1 MTPKE
6 AVRTFPHRPGVYLMK
21 NDEGTVIYVG
31 KAKDLRKRVSSYFL
45 SGRDVKTSALV
56 KHIASID
63 FIVTISEGD
72 ALLLENNLIKKY
84 MPKYNISLKDG
95 KSYPLI
101 RVTNEPFPK
110 VFKTRNRISDGSL
123 YFGPY
128 PSAGLV
134 DIYLQMVKELFP
146 LRRCTGKL
154 KKRNYPCLY
163 SHIGLCKA
171 PCVGKITEKEYA
183 VYVDRV
189 KEILIGDAD
198 STAGFLKSRMEE
210 ASRNWEF
217 ETAARYRNF
226 LTSIAAVTENREVMD
241 YDPTARDY
249 FACASENGATVF
261 CVLQIRD
268 GKLSGKELF
277 RFRHIVDEEEALGQ
291 FFLQF
296 YGETRLPPAEI
307 YTGITVDTLPV
318 TEALAEKCGCKTRM
332 LSPSTD
338 RDIRLT
344 KMAKQN
350 CLVDLDRQRSGE
362 AAAEGLKA
370 LKEIFALPKEPQ
382 RIEGFDIAHLH
393 GKYTTASL
401 VSFLDG
407 RPDKKN
413 YRHFNIK
420 TLHGKIDD
428 FESMR
433 EATARR
439 YMDLVNN
446 NLPLP
451 DLILI
456 DGGLGQINAVYE
468 ILQSLGIENRVALLS
483 LAKRDEEIYRPHCSR
498 PVCLP
503 KGDPALRVLQNV
515 RDEAHRFATSF
526 NQELRRKGTG
536 L

>member
-6 AVRTFPHRPGVYLMK
+6 AVRSFPHRPGVYLMK
-21 NDEGTVIYVG
+21 NEEGTIIYVG
-31 KAKDLRKRVSSYFL
+31 KAKDLKKRVSSYFL
-45 SGRDVKTSALV
+45 SGRDIKTSALV
-56 KHIASID
+56 KNIASID

-72 ALLLENNLIKKY
+72 ALLLENNLIKKH

-110 VFKTRNRISDGSL
+110 IFKTRNRVSDGSL

-134 DIYLQMVKELFP
+134 DVYLDMVKEIFP

-154 KKRNYPCLY
+154 KKRDYPCLY
-163 SHIGLCKA
+163 FHIGLCKA
-171 PCVGKITEKEYA
+171 PCVGRISQEEYA
-183 VYVDRV
+183 ALVNRI
-189 KEILIGDAD
+189 KEILVGDAD
-198 STAGFLKSRMEE
+198 SISGFLKTKMEE
-210 ASRNWEF
+210 ASQKWDF

-226 LTSIAAVTENREVMD
+226 LASIAAVTENREVMD

-249 FACASENGATVF
+249 FAYASESGRTVF

-268 GKLSGKELF
+268 GKLSGKDLF
-277 RFRHIVDEEEALGQ
+277 RFRNVVNEEEALGQ
-291 FFLQF
+291 FFLQY

-307 YTGITVDTLPV
+307 YAEGTFGAETVAKAV
-318 TEALAEKCGCKTRM
+318 SEKCGCKTR
-332 LSPSTD
+332 LAHPTTD
-338 RDIRLT
+338 RDLRLT

-350 CLVDLDRQRSGE
+350 CIVDLDRQRNAE
-362 AAAEGLKA
+362 APEEGLKA

-401 VSFLDG
+401 VSFWNG

-439 YMDLVNN
+439 YMNLVNDS
-446 NLPLP
+446 LPLP

-456 DGGLGQINAVYE
+456 DGGLGQINAVFE
-468 ILQSLGIENRVALLS
+468 ILESLGIEKKVTLLS
-483 LAKRDEEIYRPHCSR
+483 LAKRDEEIYRPRCSQ

>member
-56 KHIASID
+56 KHISSID

-183 VYVDRV
+183 VYVE
-189 KEILIGDAD
+189 EIHNL
-198 STAGFLKSRMEE
+198 
-210 ASRNWEF
+210 NV
-217 ETAARYRNF
+217 
-226 LTSIAAVTENREVMD
+226 LTSA
-241 YDPTARDY
+241 
-249 FACASENGATVF
+249 
-261 CVLQIRD
+261 
-268 GKLSGKELF
+268 EL
-277 RFRHIVDEEEALGQ
+277 
-291 FFLQF
+291 
-296 YGETRLPPAEI
+296 
-307 YTGITVDTLPV
+307 
-318 TEALAEKCGCKTRM
+318 LA
-332 LSPSTD
+332 D
-338 RDIRLT
+338 
-344 KMAKQN
+344 
-350 CLVDLDRQRSGE
+350 
-362 AAAEGLKA
+362 
-370 LKEIFALPKEPQ
+370 
-382 RIEGFDIAHLH
+382 
-393 GKYTTASL
+393 
-401 VSFLDG
+401 
-407 RPDKKN
+407 
-413 YRHFNIK
+413 
-420 TLHGKIDD
+420 
-428 FESMR
+428 
-433 EATARR
+433 
-439 YMDLVNN
+439 DLVPRY
-446 NLPLP
+446 LKK
-451 DLILI
+451 
-456 DGGLGQINAVYE
+456 LGFKKV
-468 ILQSLGIENRVALLS
+468 
-483 LAKRDEEIYRPHCSR
+483 
-498 PVCLP
+498 
-503 KGDPALRVLQNV
+503 
-515 RDEAHRFATSF
+515 
-526 NQELRRKGTG
+526 
-536 L
+536 